1 MSNALAVIAQN
12 TGASVEDITD
22 VLRGMI
28 VSAKNQHG
36 AQATNAELAIVTGVC
51 ATYGLNPLVKECAAF
66 VSGGKL
72 SVVVMVDGWYK
83 LVNRR
88 PEFDGVEFDDK
99 FDDKGNLASITC
111 RMFIKGRER
120 PVCVTEYMSECKDPK
135 SSVWT
140 KWPARM
146 LRHKAYIQCARMA
159 FGISE
164 VIDDD
169 EASRIAANSPREKDI
184 TPATKAID
192 WEAIKADMAECG
204 DEAALNA
211 VCIELRSRLEA
222 DGQWAQAK
230 ATCILMKS
238 EHQAR
243 IQSYAAQADAEQADA
258 AQGEVL
264 EGEFEP
270 ASDSAD
276 TAASVR
282 QVATEMEFE

>member
-99 FDDKGNLASITC
+99 FDDKGVLVSITC

-120 PVCVTEYMSECKDPK
+120 PVCVTEYMAECRDPK

-169 EASRIAANSPREKDI
+169 EASRIAANSPSGSREKDI

-192 WEAIKADMAECG
+192 WDAIKADMAECG
-204 DEAALNA
+204 DEASLNA

-243 IQSYAAQADAEQADA
+243 IQSYAAQVDA
-258 AQGEVL
+258 AQGEAL

-270 ASDSAD
+270 ASSTSAD
-276 TAASVR
+276 ASPV
-282 QVATEMEFE
+282 EMEFE

>member
-83 LVNRR
+83 MVNRR
-88 PEFDGVEFDDK
+88 PEFDGVEFSDK
-99 FDDKGNLASITC
+99 LDDKGNLVSITC

-169 EASRIAANSPREKDI
+169 EATRIAANSPREKDI

-192 WEAIKADMAECG
+192 WDAIKADMAECG
-204 DEAALNA
+204 DEASLNS
-211 VCIELRSRLEA
+211 VCVELRRRLEA

-243 IQSYAAQADAEQADA
+243 IQSYAAQADAVQVEA
-258 AQGEVL
+258 L
-264 EGEFEP
+264 EGELVT
-270 ASDSAD
+270 D
-276 TAASVR
+276 TGETVDD
-282 QVATEMEFE
+282 TNEMEFD

>member
-120 PVCVTEYMSECKDPK
+120 PVCVTEYMAECRDPK
-135 SSVWT
+135 SSVWQ
-140 KWPARM
+140 KWPGRM

-184 TPATKAID
+184 TPTKQID
-192 WEAIKADMAECG
+192 WASIQADMAECG
-204 DEAALNA
+204 DEESLNA
-211 VCIELRSRLEA
+211 VCVELRRRLEA

-243 IQSYAAQADAEQADA
+243 IQSYAAQAEAE
-258 AQGEVL
+258 QGEVL

-270 ASDSAD
+270 ASTTIDQAEP
-276 TAASVR
+276 V
-282 QVATEMEFE
+282 EMEFD

>member
-83 LVNRR
+83 MVNRR

-135 SSVWT
+135 SSVWQ

-169 EASRIAANSPREKDI
+169 EASRIAANSPRESREKDI

-192 WEAIKADMAECG
+192 WDAIKADMAECG
-204 DEAALNA
+204 DEVSLNS

-243 IQSYAAQADAEQADA
+243 IQSYAAQADAEQ
-258 AQGEVL
+258 GEVL

-270 ASDSAD
+270 AAATGTGD
-276 TAASVR
+276 TGSPV
-282 QVATEMEFE
+282 EMEFE

>member
-83 LVNRR
+83 MVNRR

-99 FDDKGNLASITC
+99 FDDKGNLLSITC

-120 PVCVTEYMSECKDPK
+120 PVCVTEYMAECRDPK
-135 SSVWT
+135 SSVWQ

-169 EASRIAANSPREKDI
+169 EASRITANSPSGTREKDI
-184 TPATKAID
+184 TPAAKAID
-192 WEAIKADMAECG
+192 WDAIKADMSECG
-204 DEAALNA
+204 DEASLDA
-211 VCIELRSRLEA
+211 VCVELRRRLEA

-243 IQSYAAQADAEQADA
+243 IQAYAAQDDA
-258 AQGEVL
+258 ARGEAL

-270 ASDSAD
+270 AYDSDQAEP
-276 TAASVR
+276 V
-282 QVATEMEFE
+282 EMEFE

>member
-83 LVNRR
+83 MVNRR

-99 FDDKGNLASITC
+99 FDDKGALVSITC

-184 TPATKAID
+184 TPAAKAID
-192 WEAIKADMAECG
+192 WDAIKADMTECG
-204 DEAALNA
+204 DEESLNA
-211 VCIELRSRLEA
+211 VCVELRSRLEA

-243 IQSYAAQADAEQADA
+243 IQSYAAQADAEQ
-258 AQGEVL
+258 GEVL

-270 ASDSAD
+270 ASN
-276 TAASVR
+276 ASSTGAVEP
-282 QVATEMEFE
+282 VEMEFE

>member
-83 LVNRR
+83 MVNRR

-120 PVCVTEYMSECKDPK
+120 PVCVTEYMSECRDPK

-159 FGISE
+159 FGITE
-164 VIDDD
+164 IIDDD
-169 EASRIAANSPREKDI
+169 EASRITANSTRESREKDI

-192 WEAIKADMAECG
+192 WDGIEADMAECG
-204 DEAALNA
+204 DEVSLNA

-243 IQSYAAQADAEQADA
+243 IQAYAAQADA

-264 EGEFEP
+264 EGVFEP
-270 ASDSAD
+270 SSNASSAD
-276 TAASVR
+276 AKPV
-282 QVATEMEFE
+282 EMEFE

>member
-88 PEFDGVEFDDK
+88 PEFDGVEFSDK

-120 PVCVTEYMSECKDPK
+120 PVCVTEYMSECRDPK

-140 KWPARM
+140 K
-146 LRHKAYIQCARMA
+146 
-159 FGISE
+159 
-164 VIDDD
+164 
-169 EASRIAANSPREKDI
+169 
-184 TPATKAID
+184 
-192 WEAIKADMAECG
+192 
-204 DEAALNA
+204 
-211 VCIELRSRLEA
+211 
-222 DGQWAQAK
+222 
-230 ATCILMKS
+230 
-238 EHQAR
+238 
-243 IQSYAAQADAEQADA
+243 
-258 AQGEVL
+258 
-264 EGEFEP
+264 
-270 ASDSAD
+270 
-276 TAASVR
+276 
-282 QVATEMEFE
+282 

>member
-1 MSNALAVIAQN
+1 MSNAIAVIAQN

-83 LVNRR
+83 MVNRR

-120 PVCVTEYMSECKDPK
+120 PVCVTEYMAECRDPK
-135 SSVWT
+135 SSVWQ
-140 KWPARM
+140 KWPGRM

-169 EASRIAANSPREKDI
+169 EASRITANSPHGSREKDI
-184 TPATKAID
+184 TPAAKAID

-204 DEAALNA
+204 DEESLNA
-211 VCIELRSRLEA
+211 VCVELRRRLEA

-243 IQSYAAQADAEQADA
+243 IQSYAAQADAVQVEA
-258 AQGEVL
+258 L
-264 EGEFEP
+264 EGELEP
-270 ASDSAD
+270 AYDSDQAEP
-276 TAASVR
+276 V
-282 QVATEMEFE
+282 EMEFE

>member
-83 LVNRR
+83 MVNRR

-99 FDDKGNLASITC
+99 FDDKGNLLSITC

-120 PVCVTEYMSECKDPK
+120 PVCVTEYMAECKDPK
-135 SSVWT
+135 SSVWQ
-140 KWPARM
+140 KWPGRM

-184 TPATKAID
+184 TPAAKAID

-204 DEAALNA
+204 DEESLNA
-211 VCIELRSRLEA
+211 VCVELRRRLEA

-243 IQSYAAQADAEQADA
+243 IQSYAAQADAVQVEA
-258 AQGEVL
+258 L
-264 EGEFEP
+264 EGELEP
-270 ASDSAD
+270 AYDSDQAEP
-276 TAASVR
+276 V
-282 QVATEMEFE
+282 EMEFE

>member
-83 LVNRR
+83 MVNRR

-120 PVCVTEYMSECKDPK
+120 PVCVTEYMAECRDPK
-135 SSVWT
+135 SSVWQ
-140 KWPARM
+140 KWPGRM

-184 TPATKAID
+184 TPSTKAID
-192 WEAIKADMAECG
+192 WDAIKADMAECG
-204 DEAALNA
+204 DEASLNS

-243 IQSYAAQADAEQADA
+243 IQSYAAQADAVQVEA
-258 AQGEVL
+258 L
-264 EGEFEP
+264 EGELEP
-270 ASDSAD
+270 AYDSTD
-276 TAASVR
+276 TTATVR
-282 QVATEMEFE
+282 QAAVEMEFE

>member
-1 MSNALAVIAQN
+1 MSNAISIIA
-12 TGASVEDITD
+12 ASNGVTQEEVAE

-28 VSAKNQHG
+28 ISGKGQHG
-36 AQATNAELAIVTGVC
+36 AQATNAEMTVVSSIFAK
-51 ATYGLNPLVKECAAF
+51 YDLNPFIREGHAF

-72 SVVVMVDGWYK
+72 QVMIGLDGWIK
-83 LVNRR
+83 IANRH
-88 PEFDGVEFDDK
+88 PEFDGYEQFDN
-99 FDDKGNLASITC
+99 FDDKGELVSVTTKIYVKNRRFPT
-111 RMFIKGRER
+111 
-120 PVCVTEYMSECKDPK
+120 PHTEYMKEAF
-135 SSVWT
+135 V
-140 KWPARM
+140 PASPAWKKYSYRM
-146 LRHKAYIQCARMA
+146 LAGKSLGQCVRKA

-164 VIDDD
+164 VLDDD

-192 WEAIKADMAECG
+192 WDAIKADMAECG
-204 DEAALNA
+204 DEASLNS

-243 IQSYAAQADAEQADA
+243 IQSYAAQADAEQ
-258 AQGEVL
+258 GEVL

-270 ASDSAD
+270 AAATGTGD
-276 TAASVR
+276 TGSPA
-282 QVATEMEFE
+282 EMEFE

>member
-28 VSAKNQHG
+28 VSAKNQYG

-135 SSVWT
+135 SSVWQ
-140 KWPARM
+140 KWPGRM

-169 EASRIAANSPREKDI
+169 EASRITANSQSGSREKDS
-184 TPATKAID
+184 TPATKALD
-192 WEAIKADMAECG
+192 WDAI
-204 DEAALNA
+204 
-211 VCIELRSRLEA
+211 
-222 DGQWAQAK
+222 
-230 ATCILMKS
+230 
-238 EHQAR
+238 
-243 IQSYAAQADAEQADA
+243 
-258 AQGEVL
+258 
-264 EGEFEP
+264 
-270 ASDSAD
+270 
-276 TAASVR
+276 
-282 QVATEMEFE
+282 

>member
-83 LVNRR
+83 MVNRR

-120 PVCVTEYMSECKDPK
+120 PVCVTEYMAECRDPK
-135 SSVWT
+135 SSVWQ
-140 KWPARM
+140 KWPGRM

-184 TPATKAID
+184 TPAAKAINWD
-192 WEAIKADMAECG
+192 AIKADMAECG
-204 DEAALNA
+204 DEESLNA
-211 VCIELRSRLEA
+211 VCVELRRRLEA

-243 IQSYAAQADAEQADA
+243 IQSYAAQADAVQVEA
-258 AQGEVL
+258 L
-264 EGEFEP
+264 EGELVTDTGETV
-270 ASDSAD
+270 AD
-276 TAASVR
+276 TN
-282 QVATEMEFE
+282 EMEFD

>member
-146 LRHKAYIQCARMA
+146 LRHKVYIQCARMA

-169 EASRIAANSPREKDI
+169 EASRIAANSPRESREKDI

-192 WEAIKADMAECG
+192 WDAIKADMAECG
-204 DEAALNA
+204 DEASLNA

-243 IQSYAAQADAEQADA
+243 IQSYAAQADAEQ
-258 AQGEVL
+258 GEAL

-276 TAASVR
+276 TTASVR

>member
-1 MSNALAVIAQN
+1 MSNAIAVIAQN
-12 TGASVEDITD
+12 TGASPEDITE
-22 VLRGMI
+22 VLKGMI

-83 LVNRR
+83 MVNRR
-88 PEFDGVEFDDK
+88 PEFDGVEFGDK
-99 FDDKGNLASITC
+99 FDANGNLTAITC

-120 PVCVTEYMSECKDPK
+120 PVCVTEYMAECKDTK

-164 VIDDD
+164 IIDDD
-169 EASRIAANSPREKDI
+169 EASRIAANAPTEKVI
-184 TPATKAID
+184 NPAAKID
-192 WEAIKADMAECG
+192 WEGIQADMAECG
-204 DEAALNA
+204 DVAALDA
-211 VCIELRSRLEA
+211 ACMAIRRALEG
-222 DGQWAQAK
+222 DGLWQQAK
-230 ATCILMKS
+230 DRCILMKS
-238 EHQAR
+238 EHLER
-243 IQSYAAQADAEQADA
+243 IRAYSLQED
-258 AQGEVL
+258 VL
-264 EGEFEP
+264 EGELVT
-270 ASDSAD
+270 AD
-276 TAASVR
+276 PEQRADDN
-282 QVATEMEFE
+282 EMEFE

>member
-88 PEFDGVEFDDK
+88 PEFDGAEFDDK
-99 FDDKGNLASITC
+99 FDDKGALVSITC

-159 FGISE
+159 FGITE
-164 VIDDD
+164 IIDDD
-169 EASRIAANSPREKDI
+169 EASRIAANSPRESREKDI
-184 TPATKAID
+184 TPAAKAID
-192 WEAIKADMAECG
+192 WDAIKADMAECG
-204 DEAALNA
+204 DEASLNS

-243 IQSYAAQADAEQADA
+243 IQSYAAQADAAE
-258 AQGEVL
+258 GGVL

-270 ASDSAD
+270 ASSTSAD
-276 TAASVR
+276 ASPV
-282 QVATEMEFE
+282 EMEFE

>member
-1 MSNALAVIAQN
+1 MSSALAVIAQN

-83 LVNRR
+83 MVNRR

-99 FDDKGNLASITC
+99 FDDKGSLVSITC

-120 PVCVTEYMSECKDPK
+120 PVCVTEYMAECRDPK
-135 SSVWT
+135 SSVWQ
-140 KWPARM
+140 KWPGRM

-184 TPATKAID
+184 TPAAKAID

-204 DEAALNA
+204 DEESLNI
-211 VCIELRSRLEA
+211 VCVELRRRLEA

-243 IQSYAAQADAEQADA
+243 IQSYAAQADA
-258 AQGEVL
+258 AQGEAL

-270 ASDSAD
+270 ASTTIDQAEP
-276 TAASVR
+276 V
-282 QVATEMEFE
+282 EMEFE

>member
-120 PVCVTEYMSECKDPK
+120 PVCVTEYMSECRDPK

-159 FGISE
+159 FGITE

-169 EASRIAANSPREKDI
+169 EASRIAANSPSGPREKDI

-192 WEAIKADMAECG
+192 WDAIKADMAECG
-204 DEAALNA
+204 DEASLNA
-211 VCIELRSRLEA
+211 VCVELRSRLEA

-243 IQSYAAQADAEQADA
+243 IQSYAAQADAEQ
-258 AQGEVL
+258 GEVL

>member
-88 PEFDGVEFDDK
+88 HEFDGVEFDDK

-135 SSVWT
+135 SSVWQ

-169 EASRIAANSPREKDI
+169 EASRITANSQSGSREKDI

-192 WEAIKADMAECG
+192 WDAIKADMAECG
-204 DEAALNA
+204 DEASLNA

-243 IQSYAAQADAEQADA
+243 IQSYAAQADAEQ
-258 AQGEVL
+258 GEAL

-270 ASDSAD
+270 ASSTSAD
-276 TAASVR
+276 ASPV
-282 QVATEMEFE
+282 EMEFE

>member
-83 LVNRR
+83 MVNRR

-120 PVCVTEYMSECKDPK
+120 PVCVTEYMAECKDPK

-159 FGISE
+159 FGITE
-164 VIDDD
+164 IIDDD
-169 EASRIAANSPREKDI
+169 EASRIAANSPRESREKDI

-192 WEAIKADMAECG
+192 WDVIKADMAECG
-204 DEAALNA
+204 DEASLDA
-211 VCIELRSRLEA
+211 VCVELRRRLEA
-222 DGQWAQAK
+222 DGQWTQAK

-243 IQSYAAQADAEQADA
+243 IQSYAAQADA

-270 ASDSAD
+270 AITD
-276 TAASVR
+276 R
-282 QVATEMEFE
+282 QAEPVEMEFE

>member
-83 LVNRR
+83 MVNRR

-120 PVCVTEYMSECKDPK
+120 PVCVTEYMAECRDPK
-135 SSVWT
+135 SSVWQ
-140 KWPARM
+140 KWPGRM

-169 EASRIAANSPREKDI
+169 EASRIAANSPHGSREKDI
-184 TPATKAID
+184 TPTVKAID

-204 DEAALNA
+204 DEASLYA
-211 VCIELRSRLEA
+211 VCVELRRRLEA

-243 IQSYAAQADAEQADA
+243 IQSYAAQADA
-258 AQGEVL
+258 AQGDVL

-270 ASDSAD
+270 AITDRHAEP
-276 TAASVR
+276 V
-282 QVATEMEFE
+282 EMEFE

>member
-88 PEFDGVEFDDK
+88 PEFDGVEFSDK
-99 FDDKGNLASITC
+99 LDDKGNLASIAC

-192 WEAIKADMAECG
+192 WDAIKADMAECG
-204 DEAALNA
+204 DEASLNS

-243 IQSYAAQADAEQADA
+243 IQSYAAQADAEQ
-258 AQGEVL
+258 GEAL

-270 ASDSAD
+270 ASSTSAD
-276 TAASVR
+276 ASPV
-282 QVATEMEFE
+282 EMEFE

>member
-83 LVNRR
+83 MVNRR

-99 FDDKGNLASITC
+99 FDDKGSLVSITC

-120 PVCVTEYMSECKDPK
+120 PVCVTEYMAECRDPK
-135 SSVWT
+135 SSVWQ
-140 KWPARM
+140 KWPGRM

-169 EASRIAANSPREKDI
+169 EASRIAANSPHGPREKDI
-184 TPATKAID
+184 TPAAKPID

-204 DEAALNA
+204 DEASLDA
-211 VCIELRSRLEA
+211 VCVELRRRLEA
-222 DGQWAQAK
+222 DGQWVQAK

-243 IQSYAAQADAEQADA
+243 IQSYAAQADA

-270 ASDSAD
+270 TKPTIDQAEP
-276 TAASVR
+276 V
-282 QVATEMEFE
+282 EMEFE

>member
-1 MSNALAVIAQN
+1 MSNAIAVIAQN
-12 TGASVEDITD
+12 TGASPEDITE
-22 VLRGMI
+22 VLKGMI

-83 LVNRR
+83 MVNRR

-120 PVCVTEYMSECKDPK
+120 PVCVTEYMSECRDPK
-135 SSVWT
+135 SSVWQ
-140 KWPARM
+140 KWPGRM

-169 EASRIAANSPREKDI
+169 EASRITANSSRESHGSREKDI
-184 TPATKAID
+184 TPAVKAID

-204 DEAALNA
+204 DIAALDA
-211 VCIELRSRLEA
+211 ACMAIRRALEG
-222 DGQWAQAK
+222 DGLWQQAK
-230 ATCILMKS
+230 DRCILMKS
-238 EHQAR
+238 EHLER
-243 IQSYAAQADAEQADA
+243 IRSYDAQE
-258 AQGEVL
+258 EVL
-264 EGEFEP
+264 EGELVTDNPEQH
-270 ASDSAD
+270 AD
-276 TAASVR
+276 TN
-282 QVATEMEFE
+282 EMEFE

>member
-192 WEAIKADMAECG
+192 WDAIKADMAECG
-204 DEAALNA
+204 DEASLNA

-243 IQSYAAQADAEQADA
+243 IQAYAAQTDD

-264 EGEFEP
+264 DGELEP
-270 ASDSAD
+270 ASDSSDA
-276 TAASVR
+276 TASVR
-282 QVATEMEFE
+282 QVAVEMEFE